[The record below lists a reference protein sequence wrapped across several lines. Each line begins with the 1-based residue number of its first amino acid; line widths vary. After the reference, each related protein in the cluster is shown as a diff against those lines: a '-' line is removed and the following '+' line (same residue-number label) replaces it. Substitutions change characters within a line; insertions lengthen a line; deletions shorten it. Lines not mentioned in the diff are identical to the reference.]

1 MTEKIY
7 IVNGSPRKNWNTFK
21 LCESFLKG
29 VIDAKGS
36 AEIINLY
43 DINFKGCRACSVCK
57 LKDGKNYGVCSY
69 PDELKE
75 ILKKLSLSDGIC
87 FATPVYFGDVSGVM
101 KMFIE
106 RLVYPFV
113 RFDKQYTP
121 IPPKKLKTAVIYT
134 MNVDENTFLNQYIG
148 KNNSAPIGFFEN
160 WITHIYEKPQRVC
173 AFNTFQYSDYSKYD
187 DNRWDI
193 NDKIRQYKE
202 VFPKD
207 LENAYIAGK
216 RIMLSQ

>member
-1 MTEKIY
+1 MTKQIY
-7 IVNGSPRKNWNTFK
+7 IINGSPRKNWNTSK
-21 LCESFLKG
+21 MCESFAKG
-29 VIDAKGS
+29 VIDAGGY

-43 DINFKGCRACSVCK
+43 DIDFKGCRACSACK
-57 LKDGKNYGVCSY
+57 LKNGKNYGFCSY

-75 ILKKLSLSDGIC
+75 ILNRISLADGIC
-87 FATPVYFGDVSGVM
+87 LATPIYFGDVSGVM

-134 MNVDENTFLNQYIG
+134 MNVDEKLFLGSYIG
-148 KNNSAPIGFFEN
+148 KHNLGPVGFFEN
-160 WITHIYEKPQRVC
+160 WITHLYEKPQRIC
-173 AFNTFQYSDYSKYD
+173 AFNTYQYYDYSKYD
-187 DNRWDI
+187 DERWDI
-193 NDKIRQYKE
+193 NDKIRQHEE

-207 LENAYIAGK
+207 LENAYNVGK
-216 RIMLSQ
+216 NFV